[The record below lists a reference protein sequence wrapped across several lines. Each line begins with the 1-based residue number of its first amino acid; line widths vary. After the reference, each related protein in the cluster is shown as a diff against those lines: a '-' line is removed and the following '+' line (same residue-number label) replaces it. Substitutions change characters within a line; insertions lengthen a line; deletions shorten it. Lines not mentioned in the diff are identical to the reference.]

1 MLSPVDCWI
10 RELLQDIG
18 IVNHKDPCRNP
29 QYPHIS
35 FHTQA
40 RAHARTPTVKR
51 CRGDKCGGGFDQH
64 TSLNC
69 CKIISYT
76 SFCLLVSP
84 LTLPHRICVIH
95 LRASAAPCTSRSVC
109 HDFCCCCCCLWLV
122 ALAALDIYYPLH
134 PLLSPLVPSS
144 GPSAFSNDKV
154 FVAETTG
161 EAPSWWYLARL
172 SFDTTLGPHS
182 A

>member
-1 MLSPVDCWI
+1 MLSPVDRWI

-51 CRGDKCGGGFDQH
+51 CRGDKCGEGFDQH

-69 CKIISYT
+69 CKIIFYT

-95 LRASAAPCTSRSVC
+95 LRASAAPAHLVLSAMISAAAAAACDLWRWLHLTFIIHSILFCPPRS
-109 HDFCCCCCCLWLV
+109 F
-122 ALAALDIYYPLH
+122 
-134 PLLSPLVPSS
+134 
-144 GPSAFSNDKV
+144 
-154 FVAETTG
+154 
-161 EAPSWWYLARL
+161 
-172 SFDTTLGPHS
+172 
-182 A
+182 